1 MRCLESTCK
10 GSMLGKGTVEEKMF
24 PSLWIATPAT
34 NSIGKDSSLLQI
46 ISCSFS
52 SSIPSGG
59 VLLAYVVSVKS
70 KPRGLDRGV

>member
-34 NSIGKDSSLLQI
+34 NSIGGEGSI
-46 ISCSFS
+46 GSFS